1 MKNLRSYRE
10 MVGARYD
17 HRLLL
22 LVLPESCSLS
32 LSFFHSLPRSMI
44 ASPFSTRTYLD
55 RRNMATVC
63 SVPLI
68 KAHSLNCGLIK
79 SPHYRKLPAP
89 LLLEK
94 SLFRISIDSIDD
106 KKRWTFARGREK
118 ILKFIH
124 PHKSI
129 ERRFKSPTKAQLERN
144 WLPNN
149 GVYKSEPS
157 NTLFIIESVI
167 PGHRLSVP
175 PFAKDLSRCSK
186 HATGGRNRSR

>member
-1 MKNLRSYRE
+1 MTTVYCYSSYLRA
-10 MVGARYD
+10 V
-17 HRLLL
+17 
-22 LVLPESCSLS
+22 LS

-44 ASPFSTRTYLD
+44 ASPFNTRTYLD

-63 SVPLI
+63 SMPLI

-94 SLFRISIDSIDD
+94 SLFRISIDRWQKAMNIRERKRENFEIYPSTQID
-106 KKRWTFARGREK
+106 RA
-118 ILKFIH
+118 
-124 PHKSI
+124 
-129 ERRFKSPTKAQLERN
+129 FKSPTKAQLERN